1 MAQRL
6 LDHTS
11 ICVTNVE
18 RSRQFY
24 EDLLGLTPT
33 ERPDFGFPGMWYQLG
48 EGQLHLI
55 ERQPADVR
63 DNATTIINATDPHF
77 AIEVDD
83 LGSLRRRIQAA
94 GAQMLE
100 FGSGQLWVHDPD
112 GNTVELRAPA
122 DSVR

>member
-24 EDLLGLTPT
+24 EGLLGLTPM

-48 EGQLHLI
+48 DGQLHLI
-55 ERQPADVR
+55 QRERTAAPGNDG
-63 DNATTIINATDPHF
+63 TINATDPHF
-77 AIEVDD
+77 AIQVDD
-83 LGSLRRRIQAA
+83 LEGMRRCIQAA
-94 GAQMLE
+94 GVQMLD

-112 GNTVELRAPA
+112 GNTVELRTPTGPT
-122 DSVR
+122 R

>member
-1 MAQRL
+1 MSQRR

-24 EDLLGLTPT
+24 EGLLGLTPA
-33 ERPDFGFPGMWYQLG
+33 ERPNFGFPGMWYQLG

-55 ERQPADVR
+55 QREAVEAR
-63 DNATTIINATDPHF
+63 DSINATDPHF
-77 AIEVDD
+77 AIQVDD
-83 LGSLRRRIQAA
+83 FEGLRRRIQAA
-94 GAQMLE
+94 GAPVLD

-122 DSVR
+122 PASR

>member
-24 EDLLGLTPT
+24 EGLLGLTPT

-48 EGQLHLI
+48 EGPLHLI
-55 ERQPADVR
+55 QRERTAGP
-63 DNATTIINATDPHF
+63 DNDATINAADPHF
-77 AIEVDD
+77 AIQVDD
-83 LGSLRRRIQAA
+83 LEGLRRRIQAA
-94 GAQMLE
+94 GAEMLD

-122 DSVR
+122 VASR